1 MAGSN
6 LYALILAGG
15 SGSRLWPLSREL
27 HPKQLMKIEGD
38 YTLFQ
43 SAFIRL
49 VNCVDDKNIL
59 SVTNVK
65 LETQLKGQLA
75 ELQEKFCRKSNYR
88 VITEPECKNT
98 APAIALSVKYIEKLQ
113 QDKSAK
119 GSKGEQTDPI
129 IIVVPSDNLID
140 DDKKFVKAID
150 EAVKLANE
158 NYIVTFGIKP
168 HRADTGFGYIKAK
181 KNKKI
186 KDISESGLKVESF
199 VEKPD
204 EETAKEFLESEKYY
218 WNSGMFVFKASVLL
232 AELKKYEPDVYN
244 IIKNAEI
251 SSQTPTI
258 PYQDFEKMPDISIDY
273 AVMENSKKLALIPL
287 DNEWKD
293 VGSWEA
299 VYEISEKDDNGNYI
313 MGNVLDLDSK
323 DSMVYST
330 SKLITTVGLDNI
342 VVVETEDAVLV
353 CDRKRAQDVKKVVN
367 HLKEINDATQLVH
380 KTVYRPWGYY
390 TVLNEGNG
398 FLTKCIYVNPGAKL
412 SVQLHH
418 HRSEHWVVV
427 EGKALVLKGEE
438 YFELENGD
446 SIDLAVE
453 EKHSLQNP
461 YDEPVKILEVQKGD
475 ILDENDIVRFEDM
488 YGRV

>member
-1 MAGSN
+1 MTTVSD
-6 LYALILAGG
+6 LYAIILAGG
-15 SGSRLWPLSREL
+15 SGTRLWPLSREL

-49 VNCVDDKNIL
+49 VNSVDDKNIL

-65 LETQLKGQLA
+65 LESQVKSQLV
-75 ELQEKFCRKSNYR
+75 EMQEKFCRKSNYR
-88 VITEPECKNT
+88 VITEPECRGT
-98 APAIALSVKYIEKLQ
+98 APAIALSIKYIEKLQ
-113 QDKSAK
+113 KDKN
-119 GSKGEQTDPI
+119 SKDDPI
-129 IIVVPSDNLID
+129 IIAVPSDNLISD
-140 DDKKFVKAID
+140 DEQFAAAIK
-150 EAVKLANE
+150 EAIKLAKE
-158 NYIVTFGIKP
+158 NYIVTFGVKP
-168 HRADTGFGYIKAK
+168 DRADTGLGYIKTK
-181 KNKKI
+181 NNKKI
-186 KDISESGLKVESF
+186 KDITSVGLKVDTF
-199 VEKPD
+199 IEKPD
-204 EETAKEFLESEKYY
+204 KETAQEFVDSDKYY
-218 WNSGMFVFKASVLL
+218 WNSGMFVFKASVMM
-232 AELKKYEPDVYN
+232 AELKKYESDIFS

-258 PYQDFEKMPDISIDY
+258 PYLDFKEMPDISIDY
-273 AVMENSKKLALIPL
+273 AVMENSKKLAMVPL
-287 DNEWKD
+287 ECDWRD

-299 VYEISEKDDNGNYI
+299 IYAISEKDENGNYV
-313 MGNVLDLDSK
+313 MGNVIDLDSK
-323 DSMVYST
+323 NSMVYST
-330 SKLITTVGLDNI
+330 SKLITTIGLNNV
-342 VVVETEDAVLV
+342 VVVETEDALLV
-353 CDRKRAQDVKKVVN
+353 CDRERTQDVKKIVN
-367 HLKEINDATQLVH
+367 HLKERHDETQLTH

-390 TVLNEGNG
+390 TVLNEGKG

-438 YFELENGD
+438 YFELNNGD

-461 YDEPVKILEVQKGD
+461 YDEPLKILEVQKGD

>member
-1 MAGSN
+1 MAVSN
-6 LYALILAGG
+6 LYAIILAGG
-15 SGSRLWPLSREL
+15 SGTRLWPLSREL

-49 VNCVDDKNIL
+49 VNSVDDKNIL

-65 LETQLKGQLA
+65 LESQVKTQLA
-75 ELQEKFCRKSNYR
+75 EMQEKFCRKSSYR
-88 VITEPECKNT
+88 VITEPEGKGT
-98 APAIALSVKYIEKLQ
+98 APAIALAIKYIEKLQ
-113 QDKSAK
+113 QDKN
-119 GSKGEQTDPI
+119 TDEDA
-129 IIVVPSDNLID
+129 IIVAVPSDNLISD
-140 DDKKFVKAID
+140 NKKFADAIT
-150 EAVKLANE
+150 EGIKLAKE
-158 NYIVTFGIKP
+158 NYIVTFGVKP
-168 HRADTGFGYIKAK
+168 DRADTGLGYIKTK
-181 KNKKI
+181 NNKKI
-186 KDISESGLKVESF
+186 KEVSRKSFKVETF
-199 VEKPD
+199 IEKPD
-204 EETAKEFLESEKYY
+204 KETAQEFLDSDKYY
-218 WNSGMFVFKASVLL
+218 WNSGMFVFKASVMM
-232 AELKKYEPDVYN
+232 AELKKYEPDIVR
-244 IIKNAEI
+244 IVKNAEI

-258 PYQDFEKMPDISIDY
+258 PYLDFEEMPDISIDY
-273 AVMENSKKLALIPL
+273 AVMENSKKLAMVPL
-287 DNEWKD
+287 GCDWRD

-299 VYEISEKDDNGNYI
+299 VYAISEKDENGNYL
-313 MGNVLDLDSK
+313 MGNVIDLDSK

-330 SKLITTVGLDNI
+330 SKLITTIGLENV

-353 CDRKRAQDVKKVVN
+353 CDRERSQDVKKIVS
-367 HLKEINDATQLVH
+367 HLKERHDETQYSH

-390 TVLNEGNG
+390 TVLNQGKG
-398 FLTKCIYVNPGAKL
+398 FLTKCIYVNPGASL

-453 EKHSLQNP
+453 EKHSLKNP
-461 YDEPVKILEVQKGD
+461 YDEPLKILEVQKGD

>member
-1 MAGSN
+1 MAVSN
-6 LYALILAGG
+6 VYAVILAGG

-59 SVTNVK
+59 SITNVK
-65 LETQLKGQLA
+65 LESQVKAQLK
-75 ELQEKFCRKSNYR
+75 EMQEKFCRKSSYR

-98 APAIALSVKYIEKLQ
+98 APAIALAIKYIEMLQ
-113 QDKSAK
+113 EDKNLK
-119 GSKGEQTDPI
+119 EDPI
-129 IIVVPSDNLID
+129 IVAVPSDNLITD
-140 DDKKFVKAID
+140 NEKYC
-150 EAVKLANE
+150 EAVSAGIELAKQ
-158 NYIVTFGIKP
+158 NYIVTFGVRPDKP
-168 HRADTGFGYIKAK
+168 DTGLGYIRAK
-181 KNKKI
+181 NNRKI
-186 KDISESGLKVESF
+186 KTIVHNGLKVESF
-199 VEKPD
+199 TEKPD
-204 EETAKEFLESEKYY
+204 IETAQEFVESDKYY
-218 WNSGMFVFKASVLL
+218 WNSGMFVFKASVMM
-232 AELKKYEPDVYN
+232 AELKKYEMDIYN
-244 IIKNAEI
+244 IMKLADI

-258 PYQDFEKMPDISIDY
+258 PYQDFKDMPDISIDY
-273 AVMENSKKLALIPL
+273 AVMEHTKKLAMIPL
-287 DNEWKD
+287 ECDWKD

-299 VYEISEKDDNGNYI
+299 IYDISEKDDNGNYI
-313 MGNVLDLDSK
+313 MGNVLDLDSR

-330 SKLITTVGLDNI
+330 SKLITTIGLKDT

-353 CDRKRAQDVKKVVN
+353 CDRHRSHEVKKIVN
-367 HLKEINDATQLVH
+367 HLKEIHDTTQYTH

-390 TVLNEGNG
+390 QVLNEGKG

-412 SVQLHH
+412 SLQLHH

-427 EGKALVLKGEE
+427 EGKALVVKGEE
-438 YFELENGD
+438 YLELNCGD
-446 SIDLAVE
+446 SVDLAVE

-461 YDEPVKILEVQKGD
+461 YDEPLKILEVQQGD

>member
-1 MAGSN
+1 MAVSN
-6 LYALILAGG
+6 VYAVILAGG

-59 SVTNVK
+59 SITNVK
-65 LETQLKGQLA
+65 LESQVKAQLK
-75 ELQEKFCRKSNYR
+75 EMQEKFCRKSSYR
-88 VITEPECKNT
+88 VITEPECRNT
-98 APAIALSVKYIEKLQ
+98 APAIALAIKYIEMLQ
-113 QDKSAK
+113 QDKNIK
-119 GSKGEQTDPI
+119 EDPI
-129 IIVVPSDNLID
+129 IVAVPSDNLITD
-140 DDKKFVKAID
+140 NEKYCKAVSAGI
-150 EAVKLANE
+150 ELAKE
-158 NYIVTFGIKP
+158 NYIVTFGVRP
-168 HRADTGFGYIKAK
+168 DRPDTGLGYIRAK
-181 KNKKI
+181 NNRKI
-186 KDISESGLKVESF
+186 KSIVPEGLKVESF

-204 EETAKEFLESEKYY
+204 LETAEEFVESDKYF
-218 WNSGMFVFKASVLL
+218 WNSGMFVFKASVMM
-232 AELKKYEPDVYN
+232 AELKKYEMDIYN
-244 IIKNAEI
+244 IMKFAEI

-258 PYQDFEKMPDISIDY
+258 PYQDFKDMPDISIDY
-273 AVMENSKKLALIPL
+273 AVMEHTKKLAMIPL
-287 DNEWKD
+287 DCEWRD

-299 VYEISEKDDNGNYI
+299 IYEISEKDDNGNYI
-313 MGNVLDLDSK
+313 MGNVLDLDSE

-330 SKLITTVGLDNI
+330 SKLITTIGLKDT

-353 CDRKRAQDVKKVVN
+353 CDIHRSHDVKKIVN
-367 HLKEINDATQLVH
+367 HLKERNDSTQYTH

-390 TVLNEGNG
+390 QVLNEGKG

-427 EGKALVLKGEE
+427 EGKALVLKGED
-438 YFELENGD
+438 YFELNCGD

-461 YDEPVKILEVQKGD
+461 YEEPLKILEVQQGD

>member
-1 MAGSN
+1 MTTVSD
-6 LYALILAGG
+6 LYAVILAGG
-15 SGSRLWPLSREL
+15 SGTRLWPLSREL

-49 VNCVDDKNIL
+49 VNSVDDKNIL

-65 LETQLKGQLA
+65 LESQVKSQLV
-75 ELQEKFCRKSNYR
+75 EMQEKFCRKSNYR
-88 VITEPECKNT
+88 VITEPECRGT
-98 APAIALSVKYIEKLQ
+98 APAIALSIKYIEKLQ
-113 QDKSAK
+113 KDKN
-119 GSKGEQTDPI
+119 SKDDPI
-129 IIVVPSDNLID
+129 IIAVPSDNLISD
-140 DDKKFVKAID
+140 DEQFAAAIK
-150 EAVKLANE
+150 EAIKLAKE
-158 NYIVTFGIKP
+158 NYIVTFGVKP
-168 HRADTGFGYIKAK
+168 DRADTGLGYIKTK
-181 KNKKI
+181 NNKKI
-186 KDISESGLKVESF
+186 KDITSVGLKVDTF
-199 VEKPD
+199 IEKPD
-204 EETAKEFLESEKYY
+204 KETAQEFVDSDKYY
-218 WNSGMFVFKASVLL
+218 WNSGMFVFKASVMM
-232 AELKKYEPDVYN
+232 AELKKYEPDIFS

-258 PYQDFEKMPDISIDY
+258 PYLDFKEMPDISIDY
-273 AVMENSKKLALIPL
+273 AVMENSKKLAMVPL
-287 DNEWKD
+287 ECDWRD

-299 VYEISEKDDNGNYI
+299 IYAISEKDENGNYV
-313 MGNVLDLDSK
+313 MGNVIDLDSK
-323 DSMVYST
+323 NSMVYST
-330 SKLITTVGLDNI
+330 SKLITTIGLNNV
-342 VVVETEDAVLV
+342 VVVETEDALLV
-353 CDRKRAQDVKKVVN
+353 CDRERTQDVKKIVN
-367 HLKEINDATQLVH
+367 HLKERHDETQLTH

-390 TVLNEGNG
+390 TVLNEGKG

-438 YFELENGD
+438 YFELNNGD

-461 YDEPVKILEVQKGD
+461 YDEPLKILEVQKGD

>member
-1 MAGSN
+1 MAVSN
-6 LYALILAGG
+6 IYAVILAGG

-65 LETQLKGQLA
+65 LESQVKTQLK
-75 ELQEKFCRKSNYR
+75 EMQEKFCRKSSYR

-98 APAIALSVKYIEKLQ
+98 APAIALAVKYIEKLQ
-113 QDKSAK
+113 KDKNIKDDA
-119 GSKGEQTDPI
+119 
-129 IIVVPSDNLID
+129 IIVAVPSDNLITD
-140 DDKKFVKAID
+140 NEKYCKAIS
-150 EAVKLANE
+150 AGIKLAKE
-158 NYIVTFGIKP
+158 NYIVTFGVRPEKP
-168 HRADTGFGYIKAK
+168 DTGLGYIRAK
-181 KNKKI
+181 NNRKI
-186 KDISESGLKVESF
+186 RTITPEGLKVESF

-204 EETAKEFLESEKYY
+204 FETAAEFVESDKYY
-218 WNSGMFVFKASVLL
+218 VNSGMFVFKASVML
-232 AELKKYEPDVYN
+232 AELKKYENDIYK
-244 IIKNAEI
+244 IIKDAEI

-258 PYQDFEKMPDISIDY
+258 AYQEFKEMPDISIDY
-273 AVMENSKKLALIPL
+273 AVMEHTRKLAMIPL
-287 DNEWKD
+287 DCEWKD
-293 VGSWEA
+293 VGSWQA
-299 VYEISEKDDNGNYI
+299 VYDISEKDDNNNYI

-323 DSMVYST
+323 NSMVYST
-330 SKLITTVGLDNI
+330 SKLITTIGLKDT

-353 CDRKRAQDVKKVVN
+353 CDRERAHDVKKIVN
-367 HLKEINDATQLVH
+367 HLKERNDATQYSH

-438 YFELENGD
+438 YIELNNGE

-461 YDEPVKILEVQKGD
+461 YDEPLKILEVQRGD